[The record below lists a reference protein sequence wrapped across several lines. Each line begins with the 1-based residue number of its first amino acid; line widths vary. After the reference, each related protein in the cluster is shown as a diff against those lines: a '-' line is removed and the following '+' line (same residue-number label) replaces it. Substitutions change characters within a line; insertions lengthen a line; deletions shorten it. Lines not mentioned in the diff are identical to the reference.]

1 MSLIKNNI
9 SIIRCKYCNSPKVVK
24 FGIYKGIQRYYCKD
38 CNRKFVLNTLP
49 KMKTPVSWIAA
60 AMDMYYR
67 GMPLDSIQGHMEL
80 VYGKYFS
87 EAGIYKWIIRFT
99 KEAIEKAKSF
109 KPVVGSTWIADETSL
124 NVGGR
129 IIWFWDI
136 IDSSS
141 RYLLASHL
149 SNTRTTE
156 DAQILIEKAIAIAW
170 KVPETIITDKLRA
183 YIDGIDLASG
193 GVARHIRS
201 KPFTDEDST
210 NFIERFHGT
219 LKERTNV
226 IRNFGNLATAR
237 LLTDGWLI
245 QYNFFKEH
253 ESLGNVSPAKN
264 MKIEL
269 PFNDWNDIVKTA
281 GSVKDSYIPE
291 VEMAI
296 AKPITQKQ
304 KRSAYMRKVRLKSIA
319 KKKATTPSIKMLRG

>member
-1 MSLIKNNI
+1 MLKNSG
-9 SIIRCKYCNSPKVVK
+9 SIIRCKYCQSPNIVK
-24 FGIYKGIQRYYCKD
+24 FGTYKGIQRYYCKD
-38 CNRKFVLNTLP
+38 CKRKFVLDTLP
-49 KMKTPVSWIAA
+49 KMKTPVLWVAA

-99 KEAIEKAKSF
+99 KEAIKKARGF
-109 KPVVGSTWIADETSL
+109 QPVVGSTWIADETSL

-129 IIWFWDI
+129 NIWFWDI
-136 IDSSS
+136 IDTKS

-149 SNTRTTE
+149 SVTRTTE
-156 DAQILIEKAIAIAW
+156 DAQILIEKAIARAW
-170 KVPETIITDKLRA
+170 KVPKTIITDKLQA
-183 YIDGIDLASG
+183 YIDGIDLASS

-201 KPFTDEDST
+201 KPFTDVNST

-253 ESLGNVSPAKN
+253 ESLGNVSPAKK
-264 MKIEL
+264 MGIEL

-281 GSVKDSYIPE
+281 GDVKDSHIPE
-291 VEMAI
+291 VEMPI
-296 AKPITQKQ
+296 AKPVTEKQ
-304 KRSAYMRKVRLKSIA
+304 TKRAYMRKAMRKSMA
-319 KKKATTPSIKMLRG
+319 KKKALTPSISVIRG

>member
-1 MSLIKNNI
+1 MIMLEKSV
-9 SIIRCKYCNSPKVVK
+9 CKYCQSPNTIKYGTRNGV
-24 FGIYKGIQRYYCKD
+24 QRYFCKD
-38 CNRKFVLNTLP
+38 CKRKFVLNTLP
-49 KMKTPVSWIAA
+49 KMKTPVLWVAA

-99 KEAIEKAKSF
+99 KEAIKKAKGF
-109 KPVVGSTWIADETSL
+109 QPVVGSTWIADETSL

-156 DAQILIEKAIAIAW
+156 DAQILIEKAIARAW
-170 KVPETIITDKLRA
+170 KVPKTIITDKLRA
-183 YIDGIDLASG
+183 YIDGIELASG

-226 IRNFGNLATAR
+226 IRNFGNLATAK
-237 LLTDGWLI
+237 LLTDGWLV

-253 ESLGNVSPAKN
+253 ESLGNVSPAKK
-264 MKIEL
+264 MGIEL

-281 GSVKDSYIPE
+281 GDAKDSDMPE
-291 VEMAI
+291 VEVPM

-304 KRSAYMRKVRLKSIA
+304 KRSAYMRKARLKSIA
-319 KKKATTPSIKMLRG
+319 KKKATTPGISVIRG

>member
-1 MSLIKNNI
+1 MLTNNSLSTIK
-9 SIIRCKYCNSPKVVK
+9 CKYCNSPDVVK
-24 FGIYKGIQRYYCKD
+24 FGTYKGIQRYFCKN
-38 CNRKFVLNTLP
+38 CKRKFVLDTLP
-49 KMKTPVSWIAA
+49 KMKTPMLWIASA
-60 AMDMYYR
+60 LDMYYR

-99 KEAIEKAKSF
+99 KEAIKKAKGF
-109 KPVVGSTWIADETSL
+109 QPVVGSTWIADETSL

-129 IIWFWDI
+129 NIWFWDI
-136 IDSSS
+136 IDTKS

-149 SNTRTTE
+149 SVTRTTE
-156 DAQILIEKAIAIAW
+156 DAQILIEKAIARAW

-183 YIDGIDLASG
+183 YIDGIDLASS

-201 KPFTDEDST
+201 KPFTDVDST

-237 LLTDGWLI
+237 LLTDGWLV

-253 ESLGNVSPAKN
+253 ESLGNVSPAKK
-264 MKIEL
+264 MGIEL

-281 GSVKDSYIPE
+281 GDAKDSYIPE
-291 VEMAI
+291 VEMPI
-296 AKPITQKQ
+296 AKPVTEKQ
-304 KRSAYMRKVRLKSIA
+304 AKRAYMRKAMRKSIA
-319 KKKATTPSIKMLRG
+319 KKKATTPSVGTMRG